1 MHCIV
6 FSVFS
11 LTEALGVLI
20 WYMCVYSM
28 HSSLVKAFRG
38 ELQLKRSKL
47 EGELKKEF
55 KSKLRRELQ
64 SKLKRTL

>member
-1 MHCIV
+1 
-6 FSVFS
+6 
-11 LTEALGVLI
+11 
-20 WYMCVYSM
+20 M

-64 SKLKRTL
+64 SKLKRKL